1 MSRTRLTLLTVLLAL
16 AAGPLLAKKP
26 SKAPK
31 KDDEVVEINENDPA
45 MKAAFKQAQS
55 SLDTFL
61 AAVIPSNPKFDAVA
75 IRIAVHDGKKTEY
88 FWATPFKIDGDG
100 FKGSINNV
108 PRVVN
113 NIKYGQEWSF
123 KRTDV
128 VDWMYVDT
136 QAKVM
141 HGNFTTCA
149 QLTKAPPAHAKE
161 MKKVY
166 GLDCE
171 R

>member
-1 MSRTRLTLLTVLLAL
+1 MNPIRLTLLAVTLAF

-26 SKAPK
+26 SKTPK

-45 MKAAFKQAQS
+45 MKAAFKQAQAT
-55 SLDTFL
+55 LDTFL
-61 AAVIPSNPKFDAVA
+61 ATVIPTSPKFDAVA
-75 IRIAVHDGKKTEY
+75 VRIVLHEGKKSEY
-88 FWATPFKIDGDG
+88 FWAMPFKVDGEG
-100 FKGSINNV
+100 FQGAINNV
-108 PRVVN
+108 PRVVHTV
-113 NIKYGQEWSF
+113 KYGQEIKF
-123 KRTDV
+123 KRADI
-128 VDWMYVDT
+128 VDWMYVDS